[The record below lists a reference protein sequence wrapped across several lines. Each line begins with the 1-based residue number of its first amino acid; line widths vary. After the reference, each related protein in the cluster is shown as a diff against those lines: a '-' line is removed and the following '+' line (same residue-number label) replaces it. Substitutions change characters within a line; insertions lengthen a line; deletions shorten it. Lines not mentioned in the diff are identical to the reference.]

1 MRYVRENFRWRIIY
15 INYFTNGKL
24 FFYEYM
30 HMYTDIECQQREILM
45 KGWRD
50 IFWGD
55 RKLRRNNILQVKR
68 GNGSGDKNGRA

>member
-1 MRYVRENFRWRIIY
+1 
-15 INYFTNGKL
+15 
-24 FFYEYM
+24 M

-55 RKLRRNNILQVKR
+55 RKLRRNNILQVKK
-68 GNGSGDKNGRA
+68 GNGSGD